1 MRALVRVVTS
11 LESAAHDAAAIAGG
25 IPSRALMQRAGA
37 AAAAEIALR
46 FRDRLEGGVLVLA
59 GPGNNGGDAWVV
71 ARALAAS
78 GVRVRV
84 VAPIEPK
91 TADANAERTAALELL
106 DAVDVGSGDA
116 AAEFSGSENVI
127 VDGLL
132 GTGASGGPRGSIARA
147 IVSANAMRA
156 RGAVVVALDLPSG
169 VDASSG
175 LVNDVSITA
184 DLTITFGAMKR
195 GHLVARGRCG
205 TIVVVDIG
213 LPPSA
218 SDREMPQ
225 LIEERW
231 VASLVPA
238 IAADAHKGTRKKLA
252 IVGGASGMAGAA
264 ILAAR
269 AALRSG
275 VGMVKLVVAPPSL
288 PVIQEAEPHALAAEW
303 GSSEAAVD
311 EHIVN
316 WADAVVIGPG
326 LGRDDDSR
334 SLLDRVL
341 RRWRGPALLDA
352 DAITLFEKRTPDLA
366 SLLDGRPAL
375 LTPHPAEFAR
385 LSGSSV
391 DRILE
396 ERFEAGGRVALELG
410 AAVLLKGVPTV
421 VSAPDGRRLVSAAG
435 TPALATAGSGDVLS
449 GIAGTLLAQLGD
461 PFLAGAM
468 AAWIHGRAAERV
480 PLGAGDGVRGIV
492 LEDVVAELRSVW
504 TFDTR
509 PMRYPVL
516 AELMAF
522 GGRL

>member
-1 MRALVRVVTS
+1 L
-11 LESAAHDAAAIAGG
+11 
-25 IPSRALMQRAGA
+25 
-37 AAAAEIALR
+37 
-46 FRDRLEGGVLVLA
+46 
-59 GPGNNGGDAWVV
+59 
-71 ARALAAS
+71 
-78 GVRVRV
+78 
-84 VAPIEPK
+84 
-91 TADANAERTAALELL
+91 
-106 DAVDVGSGDA
+106 
-116 AAEFSGSENVI
+116 
-127 VDGLL
+127 
-132 GTGASGGPRGSIARA
+132 
-147 IVSANAMRA
+147 
-156 RGAVVVALDLPSG
+156 
-169 VDASSG
+169 DASSG
-175 LVNDVSITA
+175 SVADVSIAA
-184 DLTITFGAMKR
+184 DLTITFGAVKR
-195 GHLVARGRCG
+195 GNLVARSHCG

-213 LPPSA
+213 LPPAASA
-218 SDREMPQ
+218 DTPQ
-225 LIEERW
+225 LVDERW

-275 VGMVKLVVAPPSL
+275 VGMVKLVVAQQSL

-303 GSSEAAVD
+303 GDSDSAVD

-316 WADAVVIGPG
+316 WADALVIGPG

-334 SLLDRVL
+334 RVLDRVL
-341 RRWRGPALLDA
+341 RRWRGPTLLDA
-352 DAITLFEKRTPDLA
+352 DAITLFEKRTSDLA
-366 SLLDGRPAL
+366 TLLDGRPAL

-391 DRILE
+391 ERVLE
-396 ERFEAGGRVALELG
+396 QRYEVGARVALELG

-480 PLGAGDGVRGIV
+480 PLGGGDSVRGIV
-492 LEDVVAELRSVW
+492 LEDIVAELRSVW

-509 PMRYPVL
+509 PMGYPVL
-516 AELMAF
+516 AELTAF
-522 GGRL
+522 GGRQ